1 MAYIKPEL
9 VAKAK
14 EMDLLTYLQNY
25 EPSMLV
31 RLSGG
36 EYCTKEHDS
45 LKISNGKWCW
55 WSRGI
60 GGRSAL
66 DYLIK
71 VQGIPFLEAVQMILG
86 EAAVRPPVF
95 VPAKRDKRP
104 DRIAVPKMVTPRKAY
119 DYLTEERCI
128 DRAVVSDCIKRK
140 MVMETEK
147 QEAAFVG
154 YDSKGEI
161 RCINL
166 RAINDSDGKK
176 TVYGSDR
183 QYAFRLVS
191 NKENRT
197 LHLFEGAV
205 DLLSYL
211 TFLQWKGID
220 YRAGNFLSLGGI
232 YQPKKEI
239 KQSAVPVALKRYLSE
254 RKTNRIMLHFD
265 NDFPGRRAAEAL
277 ITILPEYEVKSFP
290 PPRGKDYNDYLV
302 LQSRGR
308 EQKEREVCR

>member
-31 RLSGG
+31 RLTGG

-55 WSRGI
+55 WSQGI

-71 VQGIPFLEAVQMILG
+71 VQGIPFMEAVQVILG
-86 EAAVRPPVF
+86 EAAVRPPVS
-95 VPAKRDKRP
+95 VSKKQDKRLG
-104 DRIAVPKMVTPRKAY
+104 RIVLPKMVTPWKTY
-119 DYLTEERCI
+119 EYLTEERCI
-128 DRAVVSDCIKRK
+128 DWEIVTDFMKRK
-140 MVMETEK
+140 MIMETEK

-154 YDSKGEI
+154 YDEKGEI

-166 RAINDSDGKK
+166 RAMDGSDGKK

-191 NKENRT
+191 AKENPT
-197 LHLFEGAV
+197 LHLFEGAI

-220 YRAGNFLSLGGI
+220 YREGNFLSLGGI

-239 KQSAVPVALKRYLSE
+239 EKSSVPVALKRYLSE
-254 RKTNRIMLHFD
+254 RETTRIMIHFD
-265 NDFPGRRAAEAL
+265 NDYPGMRAAETL
-277 ITILPEYEVKSFP
+277 IAILPEYEVKSFP

-302 LQSRGR
+302 MERKKP
-308 EQKEREVCR
+308 EQKKGEVCR

>member
-14 EMDLLTYLQNY
+14 EMDLLTYLRNY

-31 RLSGG
+31 RLPGG
-36 EYCTKEHDS
+36 EYCTREHDS

-55 WSRGI
+55 WSQGI

-71 VQGIPFLEAVQMILG
+71 VQGIPFQEAVQVILG
-86 EAAVRPPVF
+86 EAAVSPPVS
-95 VPAKRDKRP
+95 VSAKQYTRP
-104 DRIAVPKMVTPRKAY
+104 GGIAVPKMATPWKTY
-119 DYLTEERCI
+119 EYLTEERCI
-128 DRAVVSDCIKRK
+128 DEEVVTDFMKRK
-140 MVMETEK
+140 MIMETEK

-154 YDSKGEI
+154 YDDAGRI

-166 RAINDSDGKK
+166 RAMDGSDGKK

-191 NKENRT
+191 AKENPT
-197 LHLFEGAV
+197 LHLFEGAI

-211 TFLQWKGID
+211 TFLHWKGID
-220 YRAGNFLSLGGI
+220 YREGNFLSLGGI

-239 KQSAVPVALKRYLSE
+239 EKSSVPVALNWYLSE
-254 RKTNRIMLHFD
+254 KKTTRIMIHFD
-265 NDFPGRRAAEAL
+265 NDVPGRRAAETL
-277 ITILPEYEVKSFP
+277 IAILPEYEVKSFP
-290 PPRGKDYNDYLV
+290 PPRGKDYNDYLKMEV
-302 LQSRGR
+302 KRM
-308 EQKEREVCR
+308 EQKKGEVCR